1 MVEAVLTLA
10 REPSRSAKIAGFCL
24 IYAAI
29 ALILFPATF
38 AAVLGA
44 YPILRYYA
52 LIPPFLFA
60 GFLIAAIR
68 HQPRAPIGFMRDKLA
83 DRGLGA
89 VLTIATF
96 IIGAT
101 AFTTLKHEYSLLTPF
116 FADPLLADADAA
128 LHFGDPWRHLRAITP
143 AALDGLLFSLYSQLW
158 FLELLA
164 TVLYA
169 AFAANRD
176 DRERYFATFAATAI
190 VLSSVVRLAGSSA
203 GPVFYDRIH
212 GGGRFADLTATLL
225 ASPAGPK
232 MLEVT
237 NYLFES
243 YTTHRSVL
251 GTGIAAMPSLHVAF
265 AFLNALFI
273 ASRSR
278 IAGYVAWAYAGV
290 ILYGSVYFGWHYALD
305 GYVSILFV
313 ALVWWWMS
321 RLQNRRALG
330 LAR

>member
-1 MVEAVLTLA
+1 MTAL
-10 REPSRSAKIAGFCL
+10 FCL
-24 IYAAI
+24 AYAAV
-29 ALILFPATF
+29 ALALYPATF
-38 AAVLGA
+38 GAVLSA
-44 YPILRYYA
+44 YPIVRYYA

-68 HQPRAPIGFMRDKLA
+68 HQPRSPIGFMRDKLI
-83 DRGLGA
+83 DRGIGGSLIIA
-89 VLTIATF
+89 VF

-101 AFTTLKHEYSLLTPF
+101 GFTTLKHEYSLLTPF
-116 FADPLLADADAA
+116 FADPVLADIDAA

-158 FLELLA
+158 FLELIA
-164 TVLYA
+164 TLLYA
-169 AFAANRD
+169 AFVANRS
-176 DRERYFATFAATAI
+176 DRERYFATFAVTAI
-190 VLSSVVRLAGSSA
+190 ILSSVVRLAGSSA

-212 GGGRFADLTATLL
+212 GGDRFADLTAALL

-273 ASRSR
+273 ASRHR

-290 ILYGSVYFGWHYALD
+290 ILYGSIYFGWHYALD
-305 GYVSILFV
+305 GYLSILFV
-313 ALVWWWMS
+313 AVTWRWFS
-321 RLQNRRALG
+321 RPRDR
-330 LAR
+330 LAPAITG